1 MKKYCNDC
9 IFSMKSSDVQ
19 PDYRGFMGF
28 MSVPFFGDR
37 DSELVCSRI
46 FEFYRTQTTITKRYA
61 RIDNLNEKNDCK
73 HYSPTVI
80 AKTFY
85 ESVN

>member
-1 MKKYCNDC
+1 MKYCNDC

-19 PDYRGFMGF
+19 PSNFRGLLGF
-28 MSVPFFGDR
+28 AYPGFGYDI
-37 DSELVCSRI
+37 ELVCSRV
-46 FEFYRTQTTITKRYA
+46 FSFYRTQTTITKQYMGV
-61 RIDNLNEKNDCK
+61 DNLNEKNNCK
-73 HYSPTVI
+73 HYSPTVN